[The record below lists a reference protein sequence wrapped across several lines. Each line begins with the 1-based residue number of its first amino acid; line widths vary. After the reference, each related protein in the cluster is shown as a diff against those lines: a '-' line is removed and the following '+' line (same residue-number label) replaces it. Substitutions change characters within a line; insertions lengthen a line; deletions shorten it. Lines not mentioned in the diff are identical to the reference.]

1 MCSCRSCLSLVGSPE
16 RRKIFLLLLSRLLS
30 ITHTH
35 TRTLD
40 DAEIKRDSRQS
51 VPSPSLCSR
60 VFARNEKKSGVLLSL
75 VCSKLDFRIFFVQQF
90 VQSRVKLKTEES
102 STACVNVYK
111 LLRRELKECCYSLLK
126 MIMVINAR
134 VFIFFCYFCAL
145 SSSLLRSAF
154 PFLMHFDE
162 IRVLVFFFFFLFF
175 FFQFTLSPNTCC
187 NRQRTFLHN
196 RSCYLT
202 PVGRE

>member
-1 MCSCRSCLSLVGSPE
+1 M
-16 RRKIFLLLLSRLLS
+16 FLLPRSVLVFLRA
-30 ITHTH
+30 
-35 TRTLD
+35 TR
-40 DAEIKRDSRQS
+40 
-51 VPSPSLCSR
+51 
-60 VFARNEKKSGVLLSL
+60 KKVEFCCH
-75 VCSKLDFRIFFVQQF
+75 VF

-134 VFIFFCYFCAL
+134 VCIFFCYFCAL

-162 IRVLVFFFFFLFF
+162 IRVLVSH
-175 FFQFTLSPNTCC
+175 QNASK
-187 NRQRTFLHN
+187 REK
-196 RSCYLT
+196 RSEGERKKERRNSRRIYT
-202 PVGRE
+202 HAH

>member
-1 MCSCRSCLSLVGSPE
+1 V
-16 RRKIFLLLLSRLLS
+16 FLLPRSVLVFLRA
-30 ITHTH
+30 
-35 TRTLD
+35 TR
-40 DAEIKRDSRQS
+40 
-51 VPSPSLCSR
+51 
-60 VFARNEKKSGVLLSL
+60 KKVEFCCH
-75 VCSKLDFRIFFVQQF
+75 VF

-134 VFIFFCYFCAL
+134 VCIFFCYFCAL

-162 IRVLVFFFFFLFF
+162 IRVLVF
-175 FFQFTLSPNTCC
+175 SSSSSSSSN
-187 NRQRTFLHN
+187 LH
-196 RSCYLT
+196 SHPT
-202 PVGRE
+202 PVAIANARSFTIDRVT

>member
-1 MCSCRSCLSLVGSPE
+1 M
-16 RRKIFLLLLSRLLS
+16 FLLPRSVLVFLRA
-30 ITHTH
+30 
-35 TRTLD
+35 TR
-40 DAEIKRDSRQS
+40 
-51 VPSPSLCSR
+51 
-60 VFARNEKKSGVLLSL
+60 KKVKFCCH
-75 VCSKLDFRIFFVQQF
+75 VCAQLDFRIFFVQQF

-134 VFIFFCYFCAL
+134 VCIFFCYFCAL

-162 IRVLVFFFFFLFF
+162 IRVLVF
-175 FFQFTLSPNTCC
+175 SSSSSSSSN
-187 NRQRTFLHN
+187 LH
-196 RSCYLT
+196 SHPT
-202 PVGRE
+202 PVAIANARSFTIDRVT

>member
-1 MCSCRSCLSLVGSPE
+1 M
-16 RRKIFLLLLSRLLS
+16 FLLPRSVLVFLRA
-30 ITHTH
+30 
-35 TRTLD
+35 TR
-40 DAEIKRDSRQS
+40 
-51 VPSPSLCSR
+51 
-60 VFARNEKKSGVLLSL
+60 KKVEFCCH
-75 VCSKLDFRIFFVQQF
+75 VCAKLDFRIFFVQQF

-134 VFIFFCYFCAL
+134 VCIFFCYICAL

-162 IRVLVFFFFFLFF
+162 IRVLVF
-175 FFQFTLSPNTCC
+175 SSSSSSSSN
-187 NRQRTFLHN
+187 LH
-196 RSCYLT
+196 SHPT
-202 PVGRE
+202 PVAIANARSFTIDRVT

>member
-30 ITHTH
+30 ITHT
-35 TRTLD
+35 RTLD
-40 DAEIKRDSRQS
+40 DAELKIDSRQS
-51 VPSPSLCSR
+51 VPSPLLCSR
-60 VFARNEKKSGVLLSL
+60 VFARNEKKSGVLLSR
-75 VCSKLDFRIFFVQQF
+75 VRTK
-90 VQSRVKLKTEES
+90 SRVKLKTEES

-134 VFIFFCYFCAL
+134 VCIFFCYFCAL

-162 IRVLVFFFFFLFF
+162 IRVLVF
-175 FFQFTLSPNTCC
+175 SSSSSSSN
-187 NRQRTFLHN
+187 LH
-196 RSCYLT
+196 SHPT
-202 PVGRE
+202 PVAIANARSFTIDRVT